1 MWFSGIV
8 EICSVG
14 VLTEAR
20 FSGRRVYS
28 RFSAIAM
35 SMMAKC
41 YSSAMVL
48 MLERY
53 KRTVGLGG
61 YTWEPK
67 ELTVN
72 TSRC

>member
-1 MWFSGIV
+1 M

-14 VLTEAR
+14 VLTESR
-20 FSGRRVYS
+20 RSGRRVYL

-48 MLERY
+48 MIERC

-67 ELTVN
+67 ELIVN
-72 TSRC
+72 TSKC